1 MTSPQNFRKDLIKWG
16 KVKVVMIS
24 ECFEFLEGFRMVA
37 KIISD
42 NIRFLKFLWDLG
54 MLDGEV

>member
-1 MTSPQNFRKDLIKWG
+1 MMSPQNFRKDLIKWG

-24 ECFEFLEGFRMVA
+24 DCFEGFRMVA

>member
-24 ECFEFLEGFRMVA
+24 DCFEGFRMVIN

-54 MLDGEV
+54 MLDGEVR